1 MVNVISITYDFKAIL
16 AYEYG
21 CLGYRLR
28 QPNDYFAK
36 LKIAKKMDA
45 ISILLED
52 GSEAYYSEVEN
63 LKTKS

>member
-1 MVNVISITYDFKAIL
+1 MKENNQLKEQL

-21 CLGYRLR
+21 CLAYKLR
-28 QPNDYFAK
+28 QPNDYFTK

-52 GSEAYYSEVEN
+52 GSEKWYSESDKLRIIN
-63 LKTKS
+63 